1 MIDNESGSGKCAV
14 IFGHYFFPR
23 SFFLTRRKKSRVGT
37 KIVGRVGLPET
48 HIFLFGLVGTYISSD
63 SNSLYR
69 KVLDI
74 ATAINDV
81 AIIDR
86 LASVPNGDL
95 VAIEA
100 RYHRKKVV

>member
-1 MIDNESGSGKCAV
+1 
-14 IFGHYFFPR
+14 
-23 SFFLTRRKKSRVGT
+23 
-37 KIVGRVGLPET
+37 
-48 HIFLFGLVGTYISSD
+48 
-63 SNSLYR
+63 
-69 KVLDI
+69 VLDI

>member
-1 MIDNESGSGKCAV
+1 VLHNL
-14 IFGHYFFPR
+14 H
-23 SFFLTRRKKSRVGT
+23 
-37 KIVGRVGLPET
+37 
-48 HIFLFGLVGTYISSD
+48 GLVETSISSD
-63 SNSLYR
+63 SNSIYR

>member
-1 MIDNESGSGKCAV
+1 MRGYFRALFFSE
-14 IFGHYFFPR
+14 IFFFNK
-23 SFFLTRRKKSRVGT
+23 TKKNRVGT

-48 HIFLFGLVGTYISSD
+48 HIFLFGLVETAISSD
-63 SNSLYR
+63 SNSIYH